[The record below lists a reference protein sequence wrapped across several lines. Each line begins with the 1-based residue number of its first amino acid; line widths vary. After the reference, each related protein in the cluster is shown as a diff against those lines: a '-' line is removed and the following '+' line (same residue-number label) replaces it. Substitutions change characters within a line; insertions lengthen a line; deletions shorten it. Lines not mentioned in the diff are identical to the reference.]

1 MKELSTPSSLP
12 KNLSRPLKNH
22 SHGLKVVPNGL
33 KVVPSSRKVHK
44 SLLQAFKRHPGTHSK
59 TNGKN
64 KNKKIEDRRIWPLR
78 IHKVVEV
85 IDEIASQVIS

>member
-1 MKELSTPSSLP
+1 MKELSTPLGLP

-33 KVVPSSRKVHK
+33 KVVPSSRKVRK
-44 SLLQAFKRHPGTHSK
+44 SLLQAFKRRPGVHSK

-64 KNKKIEDRRIWPLR
+64 KKIEESGHYVFIRLSKSLMR
-78 IHKVVEV
+78 
-85 IDEIASQVIS
+85 